1 MHVYECVE
9 MISMILHKDVTQ
21 ASQPKLID
29 CFLYM
34 PWFFFAY
41 RVVRVAT
48 HPDVTRMGYG
58 SRAMELLLK
67 HFKGELLDLD
77 APLDDG
83 EDEEDES
90 EDEDEETGGN
100 GSGAAAEDSEGDDE
114 EEDEDDDDEEGEED
128 GEAVKGGSSKKAA
141 RKALRREKVAP
152 RAKLPPLLVPCSQ
165 RRPPALHWAGVSF
178 GVTSDLLNYWLR
190 LGFELCYLR
199 QTPNETTGEHTA
211 VLLLDLQQDHSS
223 SGSSSS
229 GSSSSRSSSLPTPK
243 EGWLSDF
250 VTDARRRLV
259 SLLAFAFR
267 SLSTGV
273 ALGLLGGGA
282 ASRQRPRLGFDG
294 GGGAAE
300 TLTAADL
307 SLFLTP
313 HDMKRCVTFF
323 LNDVIRSLNLITCL
337 VDEKIRR
344 QEPGDDLVSY
354 RISDLSVMIQLFHG
368 HLCF

>member
-1 MHVYECVE
+1 M
-9 MISMILHKDVTQ
+9 
-21 ASQPKLID
+21 
-29 CFLYM
+29 
-34 PWFFFAY
+34 
-41 RVVRVAT
+41 VRVAT

-58 SRAMELLLK
+58 SRAMALLLK

-77 APLDDG
+77 APLDDDDDEDG
-83 EDEEDES
+83 DDDDDQDDDDDEEMGEK
-90 EDEDEETGGN
+90 
-100 GSGAAAEDSEGDDE
+100 GSGAAAEEDGS
-114 EEDEDDDDEEGEED
+114 EEDDGEDDDGEDNDDGDEGD
-128 GEAVKGGSSKKAA
+128 GAQAQGSSSKKAA

-178 GVTSDLLNYWLR
+178 GVTGDLLNYWLR

-211 VLLLDLQQDHSS
+211 VLLLDLQQDHGSS
-223 SGSSSS
+223 SGV
-229 GSSSSRSSSLPTPK
+229 SSSSRSSGLPTPK

-294 GGGAAE
+294 GGARATD
-300 TLTAADL
+300 TLSAADL

-313 HDMKRCVTFF
+313 HDLKRCEF
-323 LNDVIRSLNLITCL
+323 IRFSA
-337 VDEKIRR
+337 
-344 QEPGDDLVSY
+344 
-354 RISDLSVMIQLFHG
+354 LFHG
-368 HLCF
+368 QYYVACS